1 MKGDEVV
8 ERGQAIPDCLL
19 LGQAWNWHLKV
30 LDNGAGEISLAT
42 LKIGGNNR
50 ILFSTQPA
58 CKESRIETGIRV
70 DCKNRLVNGA
80 VNSRDAGLTTRSAIE
95 RIEDTAR
102 IHQSRG

>member
-8 ERGQAIPDCLL
+8 ELGQAIPDCLL
-19 LGQAWNWHLKV
+19 LGQAWNWHPKV
-30 LDNGAGEISLAT
+30 LNNGTGEISLAT

-58 CKESRIETGIRV
+58 CKESRIETSIRA
-70 DCKNRLVNGA
+70 DCKNRLVDGA
-80 VNSRDAGLTTRSAIE
+80 VNSRDAGLATRSTIE